1 MREAE
6 VLLNSA
12 GWNSI
17 VMGAGYQ
24 GSIASRISRLAGIL
38 EVPTPPDE
46 KIMIPTTR
54 MLVDFCALLDSKE
67 LRGEILEGTKQL
79 LLDYL
84 GVAMAGSR
92 TESARA
98 VCRMLASSAP
108 PGPSTVIGTAL
119 QISPEYAALANGTAA
134 HSIELDDTHQAGS
147 IHLGVVMFSTAI
159 ALSQSLPDCKV
170 DEFVSAVVA
179 GYEVAARLAI
189 ALEPRSHYEL
199 GFHPTATCGVFGATI
214 TAAKLLRLDKDQ
226 MLAAVGIAGSMAAGS
241 LEFLAH
247 GTWTKRLHPGLAA
260 QNGILAARLA
270 ASGFRGPSTILEGRD
285 GFLSAYSRNSKPEL
299 VTHNLGQDFA
309 ILHTSVKPHAC
320 CRYMQ
325 APIDGLI
332 ELATTHDIR
341 PEQVERVEVAVL
353 EAGWPLVCEPRQRKY
368 SPINVV
374 DAQFSMPFGA
384 AVALMYRKA
393 GLDEF
398 AEENFRSP
406 EISRLMGKVVLTKDI
421 RIEKNFPEEWPARVA
436 VHLTNG
442 ERFEKYVRFPKGD
455 PENPLGW
462 PELSAKFSS
471 LATRV
476 ISAAR
481 SQRIVQSVREMD
493 SSAALGDIW
502 TLTAVPASA
511 RSKATN

>member
-1 MREAE
+1 MSLTHMLVVFCAYFQLKERYGE
-6 VLLNSA
+6 VLE
-12 GWNSI
+12 
-17 VMGAGYQ
+17 
-24 GSIASRISRLAGIL
+24 R
-38 EVPTPPDE
+38 
-46 KIMIPTTR
+46 
-54 MLVDFCALLDSKE
+54 
-67 LRGEILEGTKQL
+67 TKQL

-84 GVAMAGSR
+84 GVAIAGSR
-92 TESARA
+92 AESAKA
-98 VCRMLASSAP
+98 VCRMLAGSAP

-119 QISPEYAALANGTAA
+119 QLSPEHAALANGTAA
-134 HSIELDDTHQAGS
+134 HSIEMDDTHQAGS

-159 ALSQSLPDCKV
+159 ALAQSQPDLEV
-170 DEFVSAVVA
+170 DQFVSAVVA
-179 GYEVAARLAI
+179 GYEVAARLAM
-189 ALEPRSHYEL
+189 ALEPKSHYEL
-199 GFHPTATCGVFGATI
+199 GFHPTATCGVFGAAV
-214 TAAKLLRLDKDQ
+214 TAAKLLRLSEEQ
-226 MLAAVGIAGSMAAGS
+226 MLSALGIAGSMAAGS

-260 QNGILAARLA
+260 QNGILAAKLA

-285 GFLSAYSRNSKPEL
+285 GFLSAYSRNAKPEL
-299 VTHNLGQDFA
+299 VTQNLGQDFA

-332 ELATTHDIR
+332 ELTITHDIH

-368 SPINVV
+368 SPINIV

-384 AVALMYRKA
+384 AVALMHRKA
-393 GLDEF
+393 GLEQF
-398 AEENFRSP
+398 TEENFRSP
-406 EISRLMGKVVLTKDI
+406 QICTLMGKVVLTKDA
-421 RIEKNFPEEWPARVA
+421 RIEENFPGEWPARVE

-442 ERFEKYVRFPKGD
+442 ERFEKYVRSPKGD

-476 ISAAR
+476 IPAEKSE
-481 SQRIVQSVREMD
+481 QIIHLVTEMD

-502 TLTAVPASA
+502 TLTAVPATA